1 MCGRYHI
8 DTDTVQKVEHFI
20 KEQGRQNGRI
30 VRDFQIKG
38 TERDVYPTD
47 PAPVLFL
54 CDGQIVC
61 DSLKWGLL
69 PYSGKQVIFNA
80 RSESAME
87 KPLFRDSIAKRRVAI
102 PAAWFYEWDK
112 AKGKHTFSR
121 KDQRILFLA
130 GCYKRYEDGD
140 RFVILTTDANA
151 SMRPVH
157 NRMPLI
163 LEENE
168 VFDWI
173 FDEKIAAEILKKT
186 PCLLQDNA
194 DYEQMSLF

>member
-1 MCGRYHI
+1 
-8 DTDTVQKVEHFI
+8 
-20 KEQGRQNGRI
+20 
-30 VRDFQIKG
+30 
-38 TERDVYPTD
+38 
-47 PAPVLFL
+47 
-54 CDGQIVC
+54 
-61 DSLKWGLL
+61 
-69 PYSGKQVIFNA
+69 
-80 RSESAME
+80 ME
-87 KPLFRDSIAKRRVAI
+87 KPLFCDSIAKRRAVI

-121 KDQRILFLA
+121 KDQGILFLA

-157 NRMPLI
+157 DRMPLV

-173 FDEKIAAEILKKT
+173 FDEKCVTEMLQKI
-186 PCLLQDNA
+186 PCSLQDSM
-194 DYEQMSLF
+194 DYGQISLF